1 MATIT
6 TATVLDEVTARTAGE
21 AWTINTGGKLTIAT
35 DTRWHAKAPASLTGS
50 LSSVNC
56 VDGECLIDATKTRWL
71 AITGGS
77 GSLVIGATISQG
89 GVSGYFLG
97 FWASLTAAPSLTI
110 GATGFIKF
118 RQVTG
123 GTFAAGALTG
133 VSATAAGPDVPGWI
147 EVVLDQAATITVPR
161 LGKWTTRGDW
171 FDLAQTTGVVGQIV
185 QAPTNGGGAGTM
197 VPAVWIETAP
207 GSNDFEIY
215 TSLYTWTNGWSIK
228 DLSGPASEQ
237 DHRLKYVS
245 SLGSGQ
251 VQLGNNNTQTGT
263 YANIASQASTY
274 ATVAHTGTYTW
285 AGNVVSVYCSSG
297 HFLRTGESTGL
308 DFTTGSATDGVYAVT
323 VKDAYNFEVTL
334 AGSGTGGNVTSRAF
348 IAITFTN
355 HLNHIGYRLLCDF
368 TSGSGVDGTY
378 TVKAVNSANVAW
390 VAHPH
395 TVAMTAGN
403 VTVYRG
409 ATLTFGAV
417 HGLAIGNRADIVFT
431 SGTGVSGIYTLET
444 IPGTTT
450 AFVNIPANMTSG
462 NFTVN
467 WQTGYVPP
475 AGCRIRIPNII
486 GRQCVT
492 TTRSVNA
499 EPHATIASRPEFA
512 TTSAGYVDVE
522 NMLDDWWYNCTQ
534 PYYFKF
540 KNSATFDQINLTECA
555 TAFVLDNF
563 GIGMHAALDANTL
576 ILTSNFAGGYIG
588 YGKAMRGNAPSTTDH
603 AVTIA
608 YCNNLVL
615 DGLECAIVQYPRSTG
630 KPININL
637 CNDTVID
644 DLSVY
649 NGHISITTCNR
660 LTINKADVCDRITG
674 YSNNTTAYYAVD
686 LLSSNDI
693 TIANV
698 SFGHG
703 FTIPNQHSASGL
715 VQYGG
720 CNRVKI
726 RSTGTRLAPIPR
738 GTWAPNVYGF
748 PRFTN
753 SFGNNNTVKIQ
764 ELYAEGAYAD
774 ICATVNSDKN
784 VLMEN
789 IHLQDPLIF
798 STRGIWTRVI
808 ANLNCTVKNFPGA
821 QLLSGSASVYGTHWT
836 NWFNQ
841 GGFGELAICCNEPT
855 PESLGQV
862 NVASGTAKW
871 DSVGGV
877 ILPTIGTQVIWE
889 TPDWI
894 RGTTFRNTTPLM
906 TGGTIGNYALTYAI
920 DTGSGYS
927 AFKTLSA
934 ANLITEVIPASG
946 FKLKV
951 SIRTT
956 TTNTTAIT
964 FLRIFTLNDP
974 VVAAANPYPLDTNTV
989 TFAGLPVGC
998 DAVVLTAGGNTI
1010 LDQRDALAGT
1020 SYTYTYSGAQTI
1032 DVGFIKPGYVPQYI
1046 RGLTLGTTDSSL
1058 PVSLSTDRNYLP

>member
-6 TATVLDEVTARTAGE
+6 TATVLDEVTTRTAGE
-21 AWTINTGGKLTIAT
+21 AWAINTGGKLTIAT
-35 DTRWHAKAPASLTGS
+35 DTRWHAKAPASLLGS
-50 LSSVNC
+50 LGSITVN
-56 VDGECLIDATKTRWL
+56 DGECLIDATKTRWL

-77 GSLVIGATISQG
+77 GSLAIGATISQG

-97 FWASLTAAPSLTI
+97 FWSSLTAVPSLTI

-133 VSATAAGPDVPGWI
+133 VSATAAGADVPGWI
-147 EVVLDQAATITVPR
+147 EVVLDQGATLTVPR

-171 FDLAQTTGVVGQIV
+171 FDLDQTTGVVGQIV
-185 QAPTNGGGAGTM
+185 QTPTNGGGVGTS

-207 GSNDFEIY
+207 GSNAYEIY

-237 DHRLKYVS
+237 DHRRKYVS

-251 VQLGNNNTQTGT
+251 VQLGSNNTQTGT

-285 AGNVVSVYCSSG
+285 ANNVVSVYCSGG
-297 HFLRTGESTGL
+297 HFLKTGESTGL
-308 DFTTGSATDGVYAVT
+308 DFTTGTATDGVYVVT
-323 VKDAYNFEVTL
+323 VKDGYNFEVTL

-348 IAITFTN
+348 IAITFTA
-355 HLNHIGYRLLCDF
+355 HANHIGYNLLCDF
-368 TSGSGVDGTY
+368 TSGSAVDGTY
-378 TVKAVNSANVAW
+378 TVAAVNSANTYW
-390 VAHPH
+390 VTHPH
-395 TVAMTAGN
+395 TVALTAGN

-444 IPGTTT
+444 IPSTTT
-450 AFVNIPANMTSG
+450 AFVNIPANMTGG

-467 WQTGYVPP
+467 WQTGYVPV

-499 EPHATIASRPEFA
+499 VPHATIASRPEFA
-512 TTSAGYVDVE
+512 TTSAGYIDVE
-522 NMLDDWWYNCTQ
+522 NMTNDWYYNCSQ

-540 KNSATFDQINLTECA
+540 KHSATFDQINLTECA
-555 TAFVLDNF
+555 TYYTLDNF
-563 GIGMHAALDANTL
+563 GVGMHAALDANTL

-588 YGKAMRGNAPSTTDH
+588 YGKAMRGNAPGTADH
-603 AVTIA
+603 AVTIG
-608 YCNNLVL
+608 YCNNLTIN
-615 DGLECAIVQYPRSTG
+615 GLECAIVQYPRSTG

-644 DLSVY
+644 DIAVY
-649 NGHISITTCNR
+649 NGHISVTTCNR
-660 LTINKADVCDRITG
+660 LMINKADICDRVTG
-674 YSNNTTAYYAVD
+674 YSSNTTAYYAVD
-686 LLSSNDI
+686 LTASNDV
-693 TIANV
+693 TIANL

-703 FTIPNQHSASGL
+703 FTIPNQHTSSGL
-715 VQYGG
+715 VQYNG

-726 RSTGTRLAPIPR
+726 RKVGTKDAPIPR

-753 SFGNNNTVKIQ
+753 SSGNNNTVKIQ
-764 ELYAEGAYAD
+764 ELYAEGVFVD
-774 ICATVNSDKN
+774 ICSTVNSDKN

-789 IHLQDPLIF
+789 IHLQNPQLT
-798 STRGIWTRVI
+798 STRAIWTRVI
-808 ANLNCTVKNFPGA
+808 ANLNCTIKNFPGA
-821 QLLSGSASVYGTHWT
+821 QSLSGSASVYGTHWT

-855 PESLGQV
+855 PETLGQV
-862 NVASGTAKW
+862 TVVSGTAKW
-871 DSVGGV
+871 NSVGGV
-877 ILPTIGTQVIWE
+877 ILPTIGNQVIWE

-894 RGTTFRNTTPLM
+894 RGTSFRNVTPVM
-906 TGGTIGNYALTYAI
+906 TGGTIANYTLTYAI
-920 DTGSGYS
+920 DTGSGYGT
-927 AFKTLSA
+927 FKSLTG
-934 ANLITEVIPASG
+934 ANLAAEIIPAGG
-946 FKLKV
+946 FKMKL
-951 SIRTT
+951 SILTV
-956 TTNTTAIT
+956 TTNTLAIT
-964 FLRIFTLNDP
+964 FLRLFTLNDP
-974 VVAAANPYPLDTNTV
+974 VVNAANPYPLDTNTV
-989 TFAGLPVGC
+989 TFTGLPVGC
-998 DAVVLTAGGNTI
+998 DVVVLAAGTNTI
-1010 LDQRDALAGT
+1010 LDQKDALAGT
-1020 SYTYTYSGAQTI
+1020 TYGYTFSGAQTI
-1032 DVGFIKPGYVPQYI
+1032 DVGFIKPGYIPFYI
-1046 RGLTLGTTDSSL
+1046 RNLALTATDSSI
-1058 PVSLSTDRNYLP
+1058 PVSLTADRNYQ